1 MFLLNSLSFDRADEK
16 MPHKLRKSRKQRGSR
31 YCGWGQVG
39 QHRKGGMRGGKGKAG
54 GRKHFWIRTVK
65 YEPDRYKKIG
75 FKPPS
80 SLELRPNI
88 VNIGELEDIVIKAHG
103 VDSIAVGSEEIMIDL
118 DSLGVKKL
126 LGKGSIDIPLNVK
139 VSEYSSRAL
148 EKLEAA
154 GGKIIEAE

>member
-1 MFLLNSLSFDRADEK
+1 
-16 MPHKLRKSRKQRGSR
+16 MPSKLKKSRKQRGSR

-65 YEPDRYKKIG
+65 YEPDRYKSIG

-80 SLELRPNI
+80 SLAPRPNV
-88 VNIGELEDIVIKAHG
+88 VNIGELKDIAIDIHGFETIKA
-103 VDSIAVGSEEIMIDL
+103 GSEGLTLDL
-118 DSLGVKKL
+118 VSMGIGNL
-126 LGKGSIDIPLNVK
+126 LGRGSIDVPFNVK

-148 EKLEAA
+148 EKLEAV
-154 GGKIIEAE
+154 GGQIIEAE

>member
-1 MFLLNSLSFDRADEK
+1 
-16 MPHKLRKSRKQRGSR
+16 MPHKLKKWRKQRGSR

-65 YEPDRYKKIG
+65 YEPDRYKSIG

-80 SLELRPNI
+80 SLKPRPDVIN
-88 VNIGELEDIVIKAHG
+88 VGELKD
-103 VDSIAVGSEEIMIDL
+103 IAVNVHGFETIAAGTEGLTLDL
-118 DSLGVKKL
+118 GSLGINKL
-126 LGKGSIDIPLNVK
+126 LGRGRIGVPYNVK

-154 GGKIIEAE
+154 GGQIIEAE

>member
-1 MFLLNSLSFDRADEK
+1 

-65 YEPDRYKKIG
+65 YEPDRYKSIG

-80 SLELRPNI
+80 SLEPRAVTI
-88 VNIGELEDIVIKAHG
+88 NIGDLENLARNKLDMEVGG
-103 VDSIAVGSEEIMIDL
+103 VDTLDL
-118 DSLGVKKL
+118 DLEELGYEKL
-126 LGKGSIDIPLNVK
+126 LGRGKIRVPLAIKIP
-139 VSEYSSRAL
+139 EYSSRAL
-148 EKLEAA
+148 EKIEAA
-154 GGKIIEAE
+154 GGHIVEIE